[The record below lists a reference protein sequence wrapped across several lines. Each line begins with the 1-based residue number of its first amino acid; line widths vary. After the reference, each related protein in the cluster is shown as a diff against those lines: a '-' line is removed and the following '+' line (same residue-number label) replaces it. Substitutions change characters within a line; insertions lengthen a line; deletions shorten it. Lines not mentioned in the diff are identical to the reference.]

1 MRRICVTMGA
11 DWLIHVHGEWTMAA
25 DILIHNVRPLGA
37 DPVDILILAGRISR
51 SPTPTGVPVLDGGG
65 RIALPGLVEAHT
77 HLDKSL
83 LGLPW
88 YRNEVGPRLIDRIEN
103 ERSARKTLPI
113 DPRQQSERQALLSV
127 THGST
132 FIRSHVDVDTE
143 CGVAGI
149 EGVMGTRE
157 ALADVVDIDLVAFPQ
172 SGLLVRPGT
181 VELLEQALRLGAE
194 TVGGLD
200 PCAIDRDPKG
210 HLDTVF
216 GLADK
221 FGRGVDI
228 HLHESGEMGAFSMEL
243 IIERTI
249 ALGMQGKVVVSHAFC
264 LGMPDA
270 SVVDPLLTALAE
282 ARIAIMTTATASR
295 PVPPLKR
302 LLQAGVVVCAGSDGI
317 RDTWGPYGNAD
328 MLERAMFV
336 GQRYNLRRDDELTL
350 ALDVVTEGGARA
362 LGLAN
367 YGLSPGC
374 SGDLVLVEA
383 QTIAEAVAQRPGR
396 RTVVKRGRVVAR
408 EGVVEAR

>member
-1 MRRICVTMGA
+1 MDGTSAMGA
-11 DWLIHVHGEWTMAA
+11 DLLV
-25 DILIHNVRPLGA
+25 HNVRPLGA
-37 DPVDILILAGRISR
+37 ELADILIMAGRIAR
-51 SPTPTGVPVLDGGG
+51 GPAPAGVAVLDGGG

-88 YRNEVGPRLIDRIEN
+88 YRNEVGPRLIDKIQN
-103 ERSARKTLPI
+103 ERRVRKELPI
-113 DPRQQSERQALLSV
+113 DPRQQSERHARLSV
-127 THGST
+127 SHGST

-149 EGVMGTRE
+149 EGVMATRE
-157 ALADVVDIDLVAFPQ
+157 ALAAVVDIDLVAFPQ

-210 HLDTVF
+210 HVDAVF

-228 HLHESGEMGAFSMEL
+228 HLHEPGEMGAFSMEL

-270 SVVDPLLTALAE
+270 TVVDPLIAALAE
-282 ARIAIMTTATASR
+282 ARIAVMTTASASR

-302 LLQAGVVVCAGSDGI
+302 LVQAGVVVCAGSDGI

-336 GQRYNLRRDDELTL
+336 GQRYNLRRDDELAL
-350 ALDVVTEGGARA
+350 ALDVVTVGGARA
-362 LGLAN
+362 LGLAC
-367 YGLSPGC
+367 YGLDPGC
-374 SGDLVLVEA
+374 YGDVVLVEA
-383 QTIAEAVAQRPGR
+383 ETIAEAVAQRPGG
-396 RTVVKRGRVVAR
+396 RTVVKRGCVVTG
-408 EGVVEAR
+408 EGMPASG

>member
-1 MRRICVTMGA
+1 MGA
-11 DWLIHVHGEWTMAA
+11 DLLV
-25 DILIHNVRPLGA
+25 HNVRPLGA
-37 DPVDILILAGRISR
+37 ELADILIMAGRIAR
-51 SPTPTGVPVLDGGG
+51 GPAPAGVAVLDGGG

-88 YRNEVGPRLIDRIEN
+88 YRNEVGPRLIDKIQN
-103 ERSARKTLPI
+103 ERRVRKELPI
-113 DPRQQSERQALLSV
+113 DPRQQSERHARLSV
-127 THGST
+127 SHGST

-149 EGVMGTRE
+149 EGVMATRE
-157 ALADVVDIDLVAFPQ
+157 ALAAVVDIDLVAFPQ

-181 VELLEQALRLGAE
+181 VELLERALRLGAE

-210 HLDTVF
+210 HVDMVF

-228 HLHESGEMGAFSMEL
+228 HLHEPGEMGAFSMEL

-249 ALGMQGKVVVSHAFC
+249 ALGMQGKVMVSHAFC

-270 SVVDPLLTALAE
+270 TVVDPLIAALAE
-282 ARIAIMTTATASR
+282 ARIAIMTTASASR

-302 LLQAGVVVCAGSDGI
+302 LVQAGVVVCAGSDGI

-336 GQRYNLRRDDELTL
+336 GQRYNLRRDDELAL
-350 ALDVVTEGGARA
+350 ALDVVTTGGARA
-362 LGLAN
+362 LGLER
-367 YGLSPGC
+367 YGLDLGC
-374 SGDLVLVEA
+374 YGDLVLVKAE
-383 QTIAEAVAQRPGR
+383 TIAEAVAQRPRG
-396 RTVVKRGRVVAR
+396 RTVIKRGIVVGR
-408 EGVVEAR
+408 EEMAEFG

>member
-1 MRRICVTMGA
+1 
-11 DWLIHVHGEWTMAA
+11 MAT
-25 DILIHNVRPLGA
+25 DLLVRNVRPLGGN
-37 DPVDILILAGRISR
+37 PTDILILAGRIAHG
-51 SPTPTGVPVLDGGG
+51 PAPAGVPVLDGGG

-88 YRNEVGPRLIDRIEN
+88 YRNEVGPRLIDKIEN
-103 ERSARKTLPI
+103 ERRVRKTLLI
-113 DPRQQSERQALLSV
+113 DPRRQSERQAYLSV

-149 EGVMGTRE
+149 EGVMATRE
-157 ALADVVDIDLVAFPQ
+157 ALASVVDIDLVAFPQ

-181 VELLEQALRLGAE
+181 VELLERALRLGAQ

-210 HLDTVF
+210 HLDMVF
-216 GLADK
+216 GFADK

-228 HLHESGEMGAFSMEL
+228 HLHEPGEMGAFSMEL
-243 IIERTI
+243 IIERTV
-249 ALGMQGKVVVSHAFC
+249 ALAMQGKVMISHAFC

-270 SVVDPLLTALAE
+270 AVVDPLIDALAE
-282 ARIAIMTTATASR
+282 ARIAIMTTASASR

-302 LLQAGVVVCAGSDGI
+302 LVQAGVVVCAGSDGI

-336 GQRYNLRRDDELTL
+336 GQRYNLRRDDELAL
-350 ALDVVTEGGARA
+350 ALDVVTIGGARA
-362 LGLAN
+362 LGLED

-374 SGDLVLVEA
+374 GGDLVLVEA
-383 QTIAEAVAQRPGR
+383 ETIAEAVAQRPGW
-396 RTVVKRGRVVAR
+396 RTVVKRGRAVAR
-408 EGVVEAR
+408 DGVAET